1 VEEPP
6 LVPEVPDDP
15 DDEVEGAEGV
25 LVLLVLVDGVLE
37 LLAGDEVLEES
48 PFLVL
53 EYRSEYQPPPFS

>member
-1 VEEPP
+1 M
-6 LVPEVPDDP
+6 PEVPDDP

-37 LLAGDEVLEES
+37 LLGDEVLEES